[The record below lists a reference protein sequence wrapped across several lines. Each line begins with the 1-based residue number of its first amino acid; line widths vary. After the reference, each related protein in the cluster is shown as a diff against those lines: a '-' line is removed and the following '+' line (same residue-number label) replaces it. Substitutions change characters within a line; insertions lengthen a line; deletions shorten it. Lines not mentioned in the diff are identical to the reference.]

1 MSVQFNSALT
11 ALLNVRIAVGFFG
24 ADLGARALVDFV
36 VDLAV
41 LVARFVLVV
50 AVVRPLVAAL
60 AAAFLFVLV
69 ELMGAFYQN
78 AQLRSNKMSQ
88 VIAIKGLAL

>member
-11 ALLNVRIAVGFFG
+11 ALLNVRIAAGFFG
-24 ADLGARALVDFV
+24 ADLGVRALVDLV
-36 VDLAV
+36 V
-41 LVARFVLVV
+41 LVARFVLFV

-60 AAAFLFVLV
+60 AAACLFVLV
-69 ELMGAFYQN
+69 VLMDAFYQN

-88 VIAIKGLAL
+88 DIAIEGLVL